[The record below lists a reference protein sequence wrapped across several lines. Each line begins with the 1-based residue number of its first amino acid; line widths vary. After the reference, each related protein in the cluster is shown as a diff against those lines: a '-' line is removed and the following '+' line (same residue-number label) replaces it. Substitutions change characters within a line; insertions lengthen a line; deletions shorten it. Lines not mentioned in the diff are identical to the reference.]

1 MIWASPTSRSW
12 SFAVRR
18 FTLPLTVIALLLIA
32 AACSG
37 GGSQSSAS
45 GPAASVGETRT
56 ISASNLAFDVDGF
69 TVPAG
74 EPFAIQFNNNDSAP
88 HNVAIYSD
96 SSKSETLFQGDV
108 IDGGRT
114 TRYDVD
120 ALEPGEYYF
129 QCDVHPDMNGTLT
142 VE

>member
-1 MIWASPTSRSW
+1 M
-12 SFAVRR
+12 RR
-18 FTLPLTVIALLLIA
+18 FTLPLAFIGVVIAV

-37 GGSQSSAS
+37 GGGTQDGAS
-45 GPAASVGETRT
+45 GPAATASEVRT
-56 ISASNLAFDVDGF
+56 ISAIDLAFDLDGF
-69 TVPAG
+69 TVPAD
-74 EPFAIQFNNNDSAP
+74 EPFAIQFNNNDSLP

-114 TRYDVD
+114 TRYEVG
-120 ALEPGEYYF
+120 ALEAGEYYF
-129 QCDVHPDMNGTLT
+129 QCDLHPDMNGTLT